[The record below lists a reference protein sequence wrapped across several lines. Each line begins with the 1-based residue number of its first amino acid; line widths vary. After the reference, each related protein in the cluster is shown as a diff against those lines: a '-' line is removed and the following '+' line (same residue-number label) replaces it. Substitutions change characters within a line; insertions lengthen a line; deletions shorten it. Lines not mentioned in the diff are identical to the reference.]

1 MNSTILSSNPVFD
14 VNTGICTIP
23 AVALGDLMTAVQTAY
38 LAQCTVA
45 GAGPF
50 PRQQLAGIT
59 VYANTA
65 PVTIL
70 NAGTTGVG
78 LLIPANESAYLPIRQ
93 IPSVGP
99 RGLGYTATA
108 PVGVVVHFIE

>member
-1 MNSTILSSNPVFD
+1 MNSTILSSTPVFD

-23 AVALGDLMTAVQTAY
+23 AAAPGDLMTAVQTAY
-38 LAQCTVA
+38 LAQCTA
-45 GAGPF
+45 GGTM